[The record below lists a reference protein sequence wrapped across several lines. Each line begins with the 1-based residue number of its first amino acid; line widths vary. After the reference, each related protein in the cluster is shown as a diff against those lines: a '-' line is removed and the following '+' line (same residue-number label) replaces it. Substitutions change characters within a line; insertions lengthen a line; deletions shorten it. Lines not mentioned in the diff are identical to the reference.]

1 MDSSTSWV
9 VAAGCCWTNFF
20 SYAVFRSAA
29 IVYVAILNSLDTT
42 RAEAAWPV
50 TIMGILSCVAGPVVG
65 WLATRVPVW
74 KLSVCACLVGAL
86 SISACFFANG
96 TWFLIASIGIVHG
109 ISMSFTNLC
118 NTVIKAHFTQRRALA
133 CGISF
138 AGLTVS
144 GLVFPPLLQFLLEN
158 YGPKGM
164 FLVTGALMLNATGGA
179 LLQRIPPETPCKSA
193 SVLNENKRHD
203 IYLYKTDSNKS
214 DTQECPKDSIGAAL
228 TTEDDHFLAQN
239 GFPHKNGATQ
249 GVSHP
254 LNVTQALS
262 SQSKT
267 TTDPGYGKQNE
278 SQEKKCVNPHYAHD
292 DVDGVHDETA
302 TYCMESS
309 SNQNKVS
316 SPSYLRHPKF
326 YIIAFASSVI
336 VFNMSTYST
345 VTVDFATDRNVSE
358 WNAVLLLMM
367 YAIADLV
374 SRLGSGWF
382 TDKGFLAKSS
392 MMTANLFLWALSLCV
407 MPFCYSFYL
416 HAIQAVVV
424 GWCNGATLILIPVLL
439 MELVNTDKFSECF
452 GVALLISGI
461 PLLLRPVLIGYFRDD
476 LGDYQGLFV
485 VMGVVTAISAFSCLF
500 LREIPGEKGFLYHA
514 SELFCYKK
522 RHANHNETKGDK
534 DIYLEVKMNQHESIA

>member
-1 MDSSTSWV
+1 MKY
-9 VAAGCCWTNFF
+9 C
-20 SYAVFRSAA
+20 
-29 IVYVAILNSLDTT
+29 
-42 RAEAAWPV
+42 V
-50 TIMGILSCVAGPVVG
+50 TVGSPLTGPVVG

-74 KLSVCACLVGAL
+74 KLSVSACLVGAL

-118 NTVIKAHFTQRRALA
+118 NTVVKAHFTHRRALA
-133 CGISF
+133 CGISL

-144 GLVFPPLLQFLLEN
+144 GLIFPPLLQFLIEN

-179 LLQRIPPETPCKSA
+179 LLQRLPPETPRKPA
-193 SVLNENKRHD
+193 SVLNESTKND
-203 IYLYKTDSNKS
+203 ICLYKTDSNKS
-214 DTQECPKDSIGAAL
+214 DIRECPNDSMAPAL
-228 TTEDDHFLAQN
+228 TTEDDNFLAQN

-254 LNVTQALS
+254 LNITQALS
-262 SQSKT
+262 SQSK
-267 TTDPGYGKQNE
+267 YGKQNE
-278 SQEKKCVNPHYAHD
+278 SQEKECVNLHHAHD
-292 DVDGVHDETA
+292 DVDGVDDETA
-302 TYCMESS
+302 TYCVESS
-309 SNQNKVS
+309 SNQNKFS

-326 YIIAFASSVI
+326 YIIAFASSVV

-485 VMGVVTAISAFSCLF
+485 IMGVVTAISAFSCFF
-500 LREIPGEKGFLYHA
+500 LREIPGKTSFLYNA

-522 RHANHNETKGDK
+522 RLANHNGKKGGK
-534 DIYLEVKMNQHESIA
+534 DLYLQVKMNQHESIG